1 MSPKK
6 SAIDNKPTVV
16 DRKTRVPGRYGWG
29 VEREHLISP
38 NKIITDDTS
47 VVSFPIKKVHLREID
62 NFQTGNFVRYDGDRA
77 AAMDAKLGADYN
89 LYNSLNM
96 RAQRATLKCLEAHRK
111 INSSIPNKASG
122 LGSVDAMNQK
132 L

>member
-1 MSPKK
+1 ML
-6 SAIDNKPTVV
+6 DWLTNV
-16 DRKTRVPGRYGWG
+16 R
-29 VEREHLISP
+29 
-38 NKIITDDTS
+38 
-47 VVSFPIKKVHLREID
+47 KKVAGASGRSDAAFRWILAVEAPG
-62 NFQTGNFVRYDGDRA
+62 QTFEALADSGDFSSL
-77 AAMDAKLGADYN
+77 DAKLGADYN

-96 RAQRATLKCLEAHRK
+96 RAQRATLKCLEANRK